1 MDGVFASKS
10 SNANLLAALCM
21 RLSIKLAITVVL
33 IFIGS
38 GSVGCTFLPDVRH
51 EPRFHNPFPQIQ
63 TIAILPFRNQSEDPT
78 LDANRVTLA
87 YYDAAQ
93 GLPGFEVLPVGLVE
107 NQLSAFEQNVLG
119 RSISNTEDIQRFANH
134 LGVDAV
140 LQGSVTDY
148 DAYYPPRMAMKVN
161 WYAANPGFHP
171 IPPGYGLPW
180 GTKAEKKIPS
190 VIKLEAERA
199 LAREQI
205 ATQTPIAES
214 PAGVTQPRQKAIQE
228 LPNRRGNRS
237 DDSQQDQQPDPNSK
251 SESSGDPMEDVDLL
265 EESLTVPPPKTAGRK
280 SLLQNRKH
288 STKQENIDSSV
299 VQLASYNAASES
311 RLLDDRESI
320 ESKRIAV
327 PSQMHPLP
335 IGSDVQY
342 EAIDGAD
349 VSEFSNHGSTELPP
363 QWPDPQGFIPAP
375 PKSLRPIASA
385 QSEPIISHMRSYNG
399 SDGDFTQALSDYY
412 YFRDDGRF
420 GGWEAYLQRSEDFIR
435 FCCHQH
441 MVETLAARG
450 GELKSRTVVR
460 WPLNRYDR

>member
-1 MDGVFASKS
+1 M
-10 SNANLLAALCM
+10 
-21 RLSIKLAITVVL
+21 SIKLAITAFLLL
-33 IFIGS
+33 IGTGS
-38 GSVGCTFLPDVRH
+38 LGCNFFPDVRH

-78 LDANRVTLA
+78 LDADRVTLA

-180 GTKAEKKIPS
+180 GTKAEKKIPQS
-190 VIKLEAERA
+190 IRLEAERA

-205 ATQTPIAES
+205 ATQTPIDDAS
-214 PAGVTQPRQKAIQE
+214 VGVQHAQPKAIQE
-228 LPNRRGNRS
+228 LPRPRVNPS
-237 DDSQQDQQPDPNSK
+237 DNSQQDQQLNPNNDL
-251 SESSGDPMEDVDLL
+251 ENSGDPIEDAQQR
-265 EESLTVPPPKTAGRK
+265 EEAKMVSPPKTAGEK
-280 SLLQNRKH
+280 SLLQKRKQSNR
-288 STKQENIDSSV
+288 QGEADSSV
-299 VQLASYNAASES
+299 VQLASYNAVSETNPE
-311 RLLDDRESI
+311 DRESI
-320 ESKRIAV
+320 ESRRIAV
-327 PSQMHPLP
+327 PSEMHPLM
-335 IGSDVQY
+335 IGSDVEY
-342 EAIDGAD
+342 ESFDSANASD
-349 VSEFSNHGSTELPP
+349 VSPASAIELPP

-375 PKSLRPIASA
+375 PKPLRPVASA

-460 WPLNRYDR
+460 WPLNRYER

>member
-1 MDGVFASKS
+1 MDGFFASNS
-10 SNANLLAALCM
+10 RFACLLAAICL
-21 RLSIKLAITVVL
+21 RLSIKFAITVFL
-33 IFIGS
+33 LFIGT
-38 GSVGCTFLPDVRH
+38 GSLGCNFIPDVRH

-78 LDANRVTLA
+78 LSADRVTLA

-93 GLPGFEVLPVGLVE
+93 GLPGFEVLPIGLVE

-148 DAYYPPRMAMKVN
+148 DAYFPPRMAMKVN

-180 GTKAEKKIPS
+180 GTKAEKKIPQ
-190 VIKLEAERA
+190 VVKLEAERA

-214 PAGVTQPRQKAIQE
+214 PSGVIEPRQKAIQE
-228 LPNRRGNRS
+228 LPPPRGNRS
-237 DDSQQDQQPDPNSK
+237 DNSQQDQQVNPNRDR
-251 SESSGDPMEDVDLL
+251 ESSGDSIEDVELL
-265 EESLTVPPPKTAGRK
+265 EASNMAPLPKTAGGK

-288 STKQENIDSSV
+288 STKQENKNNSV
-299 VQLASYNAASES
+299 VQLASYNTASETP
-311 RLLDDRESI
+311 LLEDRESI
-320 ESKRIAV
+320 ESKRITV
-327 PSQMHPLP
+327 PTQMHPLP

-342 EAIDGAD
+342 EAIEGTNA
-349 VSEFSNHGSTELPP
+349 SEFSTPNAMELPP
-363 QWPDPQGFIPAP
+363 QWPDPQGFIPAL
-375 PKSLRPIASA
+375 PKPLRPVASA

-420 GGWEAYLQRSEDFIR
+420 GGWEAYLHRSEDFIR

>member
-1 MDGVFASKS
+1 MNGVFASKS
-10 SNANLLAALCM
+10 RIASLLAALPV
-21 RLSIKLAITVVL
+21 RFAAATL
-33 IFIGS
+33 FILFGTGS
-38 GSVGCTFLPDVRH
+38 LGCNFFPDVRH

-78 LDANRVTLA
+78 LSVDRVTLA

-93 GLPGFEVLPVGLVE
+93 ALPGFEVLPVGLVDT
-107 NQLSAFEQNVLG
+107 QLAAFEQQVLG
-119 RSISNTEDIQRFANH
+119 RSISNTEDIQRFASH

-148 DAYYPPRMAMKVN
+148 DSYYPPRMAMKVN

-180 GTKAEKKIPS
+180 GTKAEKKIPQT
-190 VIKLEAERA
+190 IKLEAERA

-205 ATQTPIAES
+205 ATQTPLAGASTGFLQPQSQSQSQRPPQPPS
-214 PAGVTQPRQKAIQE
+214 PPKS
-228 LPNRRGNRS
+228 RS
-237 DDSQQDQQPDPNSK
+237 DRETPTDPI
-251 SESSGDPMEDVDLL
+251 EDVQMLDDPATLP
-265 EESLTVPPPKTAGRK
+265 TPKTAAQK
-280 SLLQNRKH
+280 SLLQRPSNSAKNAN
-288 STKQENIDSSV
+288 TDKSV
-299 VQLASYNAASES
+299 VKLASYNAGSENLS
-311 RLLDDRESI
+311 LDDRA
-320 ESKRIAV
+320 SKRIAV
-327 PSQMHPLP
+327 PAEMPELP
-335 IGSDVQY
+335 FEPEMQFEPVEG
-342 EAIDGAD
+342 
-349 VSEFSNHGSTELPP
+349 VSRDEFSQPIAMDLPT

-375 PKSLRPIASA
+375 PKPLRPVASA

-460 WPLNRYDR
+460 WPLNRYER

>member
-1 MDGVFASKS
+1 MNCVFASKS
-10 SNANLLAALCM
+10 RIASLLAALPV
-21 RLSIKLAITVVL
+21 RFAAATL
-33 IFIGS
+33 FILVGTGS
-38 GSVGCTFLPDVRH
+38 LGCNFFPDVRH

-78 LDANRVTLA
+78 LRVDRVTLA

-93 GLPGFEVLPVGLVE
+93 ALPGFEVLPVGLVDT
-107 NQLSAFEQNVLG
+107 QLAAFEQQVLG
-119 RSISNTEDIQRFANH
+119 RPISNTEDIQRFASH

-148 DAYYPPRMAMKVN
+148 DSYYPPRMAMKVN

-171 IPPGYGLPW
+171 IPSGYGLPW
-180 GTKAEKKIPS
+180 GTKAEKKIAQT
-190 VIKLEAERA
+190 IKLEAERA

-205 ATQTPIAES
+205 ATQTPIAGASAGLSQPQSQPQPQRQSQSQSQPLPKPKSDRET
-214 PAGVTQPRQKAIQE
+214 PA
-228 LPNRRGNRS
+228 
-237 DDSQQDQQPDPNSK
+237 DPI
-251 SESSGDPMEDVDLL
+251 EDVQMLDDPATL
-265 EESLTVPPPKTAGRK
+265 PPPKTAAQK
-280 SLLQNRKH
+280 SLLQRPSNSAKNAN
-288 STKQENIDSSV
+288 TDKSV
-299 VQLASYNAASES
+299 VKLASYNAGSEN
-311 RLLDDRESI
+311 LTLDDRTSI
-320 ESKRIAV
+320 ASKRIAV
-327 PSQMHPLP
+327 PSEMLEMPFE
-335 IGSDVQY
+335 SDVQF
-342 EAIDGAD
+342 EPVEGSS
-349 VSEFSNHGSTELPP
+349 VGEFLQPSAMDLPT

-375 PKSLRPIASA
+375 PKPLRPVASA

-460 WPLNRYDR
+460 WPLNRYER

>member
-1 MDGVFASKS
+1 M
-10 SNANLLAALCM
+10 
-21 RLSIKLAITVVL
+21 SIKLAITAFLLL
-33 IFIGS
+33 IGTGS
-38 GSVGCTFLPDVRH
+38 LGCNFFPDVRH

-63 TIAILPFRNQSEDPT
+63 TIASLPFRNQSEDPT
-78 LDANRVTLA
+78 LDADRVTLA

-93 GLPGFEVLPVGLVE
+93 GLPGFEVLPVGLVA

-180 GTKAEKKIPS
+180 GTKAEKKIPQ
-190 VIKLEAERA
+190 VVRLEAERA

-214 PAGVTQPRQKAIQE
+214 PSGVIQPQQKAIQE
-228 LPNRRGNRS
+228 LPNPHGNRS
-237 DDSQQDQQPDPNSK
+237 DNRQQDQHVDPNSDRK
-251 SESSGDPMEDVDLL
+251 SSGDPIEDAELL
-265 EESLTVPPPKTAGRK
+265 EESNMAPPPKTAGGK
-280 SLLQNRKH
+280 SLLQNRKY
-288 STKQENIDSSV
+288 STKQENDNTSV
-299 VQLASYNAASES
+299 VQLASYNAASEPP
-311 RLLDDRESI
+311 LLEDRESI

-342 EAIDGAD
+342 EAIDSVNA
-349 VSEFSNHGSTELPP
+349 SEFPTPGAMELPP
-363 QWPDPQGFIPAP
+363 QWPDPQGFIPAS